1 MTHGDSH
8 GPSSAP
14 GARSPWL
21 LVFGW
26 LLALPGL
33 WVILSFLLLAPLSR
47 GAGRPAP
54 QGSVSVQ
61 PAVVT
66 LQAVGSVSMVML
78 RLV

>member
-33 WVILSFLLLAPLSR
+33 WVILSFLLLTPLSR

-54 QGSVSVQ
+54 QGVHFPPCPS
-61 PAVVT
+61 AG
-66 LQAVGSVSMVML
+66 LGSFA
-78 RLV
+78 RT